1 MIKGMLHRKNTKLIN
16 KLSTALFLAAITLSA
31 PTHSKPAKNTSSPKK
46 VVPAADLSAE
56 DKLFVELREAAKVN
70 DVAKT
75 RTLGSKLE
83 SHDLSDYVL
92 YFQIKPQIY
101 DKGAQARVDSSAD
114 AAVEAF
120 LKVNAGS
127 AIADRLRN
135 DWLLVLGKRK
145 DWANFDR
152 EYVQFVLNDD
162 TQVKCYAIQS
172 RQAKGEDSKQLG
184 QELKNIL
191 LDAQYFG
198 EACPETAQGLYRAG
212 GLSKHEVAA
221 MGRIAL
227 ENNYE
232 GLAKKFGVD
241 DSIADTVKKARTDPA
256 QAFKEFEKKEW
267 RTGRENTAAAW
278 GVIGQFLA
286 KKLDRN
292 AIKAYRLQHEAGH
305 HQLLSPESQEWK
317 VRTALREGDWRLVKE
332 SIEGMSPAIRRR
344 DPAWTYWYGRAQKE
358 LGDEALVKETF
369 QALIE
374 QFNFYG
380 QLAREDLGMKIHV
393 PKRVVPDESLVNQ
406 MSGNKGFARA
416 VRFYDMGL
424 RFEGNREWNWELRT
438 LSDKQLIAAAEHAK
452 RIGLYDRAVNT
463 ADRTKAEHD
472 FGLRYPT
479 PFKESLSP
487 IANSIG
493 LDSNWAYGLIR
504 QESRFIMAAK
514 SSVGASGLMQVMP
527 STAKYV
533 AKKIGMTNF
542 KVSELDDMKTNLT
555 LGSNYLNMVLQDL
568 DGSFALASAAYN
580 AGPSRPKL
588 WREKLPRTVEGA
600 IFAETIPFNE
610 TRGYVKNVLANA
622 SYYTALSS
630 SKSPSLKQKLGM
642 VSPKASVLSE
652 LP

>member
-1 MIKGMLHRKNTKLIN
+1 M
-16 KLSTALFLAAITLSA
+16 
-31 PTHSKPAKNTSSPKK
+31 
-46 VVPAADLSAE
+46 
-56 DKLFVELREAAKVN
+56 
-70 DVAKT
+70 
-75 RTLGSKLE
+75 
-83 SHDLSDYVL
+83 
-92 YFQIKPQIY
+92 
-101 DKGAQARVDSSAD
+101 
-114 AAVEAF
+114 
-120 LKVNAGS
+120 
-127 AIADRLRN
+127 
-135 DWLLVLGKRK
+135 
-145 DWANFDR
+145 
-152 EYVQFVLNDD
+152 
-162 TQVKCYAIQS
+162 
-172 RQAKGEDSKQLG
+172 
-184 QELKNIL
+184 
-191 LDAQYFG
+191 
-198 EACPETAQGLYRAG
+198 
-212 GLSKHEVAA
+212 
-221 MGRIAL
+221 
-227 ENNYE
+227 
-232 GLAKKFGVD
+232 
-241 DSIADTVKKARTDPA
+241 SI
-256 QAFKEFEKKEW
+256 
-267 RTGRENTAAAW
+267 
-278 GVIGQFLA
+278 
-286 KKLDRN
+286 
-292 AIKAYRLQHEAGH
+292 
-305 HQLLSPESQEWK
+305 
-317 VRTALREGDWRLVKE
+317 
-332 SIEGMSPAIRRR
+332 
-344 DPAWTYWYGRAQKE
+344 
-358 LGDEALVKETF
+358 
-369 QALIE
+369 
-374 QFNFYG
+374 
-380 QLAREDLGMKIHV
+380 
-393 PKRVVPDESLVNQ
+393 
-406 MSGNKGFARA
+406 NKGFARA

-463 ADRTKAEHD
+463 ADRTKVEHD

-533 AKKIGMTNF
+533 AKKIGMNNF